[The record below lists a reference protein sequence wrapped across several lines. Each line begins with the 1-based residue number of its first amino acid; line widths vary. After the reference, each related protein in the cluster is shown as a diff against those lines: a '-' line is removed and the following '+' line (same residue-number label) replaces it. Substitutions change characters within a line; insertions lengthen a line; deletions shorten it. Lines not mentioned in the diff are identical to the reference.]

1 VQAQGFTFWQ
11 LMMDRR
17 LRPLLRTRWTGQFTD
32 GIFQSALASF
42 VLFSPERQASALSA
56 AVAFAVVL
64 LPYSIVGPMVG
75 TLLDRFSRQRAVLFS
90 NLTRSLTLTYIAFL
104 IFQGRTGIE
113 LTIFVL
119 VAFGVNRLILAGLS
133 AGLPLVAPKSSLI
146 AANALAVTAG
156 SVWVVLGGGMG
167 LLIRRISDAVT
178 TADHADGYLI
188 LAASGGYLL
197 AALFASMMKKSEIG
211 PLPHQLRK
219 ASLLEGF
226 IEVREGFKFLAI
238 HQDAARGIFATA
250 IHRGGITALTLTA
263 MLLERN
269 TFNDPAD
276 SEAGLAGLSIAL
288 SFAAIGFTIGA
299 LIAPLGVRWTG
310 RHRWMRLSMFAATF
324 GTLILVIDRNQILL
338 CAAAFTTG
346 LFGQSVKVTNDALV
360 QSKISDEFRG
370 RVFAVYDVV
379 VNGSIVSFSIISALL
394 LPQSGDSWLVPSLV
408 ALTYLLV
415 AAIVLRPKKFF
426 LKGGDDSLNR
436 LGDVSASD

>member
-1 VQAQGFTFWQ
+1 VQETGFTFWQ
-11 LMMDRR
+11 LMGDRR

-56 AVAFAVVL
+56 AIAFAVVL

-90 NLTRSLTLTYIAFL
+90 NLTRAVTLLFIALL

-113 LTIFVL
+113 LTAFVL
-119 VAFGVNRLILAGLS
+119 IAFGVNRLILAGLS
-133 AGLPLVAPKSSLI
+133 AGLPLVAPVSSLI
-146 AANALAVTAG
+146 AANALAVTGG

-167 LLIRRISDAVT
+167 LLIRRFTDAIA

-188 LAASGGYLL
+188 LASAAGYFLT
-197 AALFASMMKKSEIG
+197 ALFAAVMKRGEIG
-211 PLPHQLRK
+211 PAPHQIRK
-219 ASLLEGF
+219 ASLAEGF
-226 IEVREGFKFLAI
+226 LEVRDGFQFLKN

-269 TFNDPAD
+269 TFNDPSNSD
-276 SEAGLAGLSIAL
+276 AGLAGLSIAL
-288 SFAAIGFTIGA
+288 SSAAIGFTIGA
-299 LIAPLGVRWTG
+299 LIAPYGVRWIG
-310 RHRWMRLSMFAATF
+310 RHRWMRLSMYCAAA
-324 GTLILVIDRNQILL
+324 GTLILMIDRNQLLL

-360 QSKISDEFRG
+360 QSKINDEFRG

-379 VNGSIVSFSIISALL
+379 VNASIVSFSLIAAKL
-394 LPQSGDSWLVPSLV
+394 LPQSGDSWLVP
-408 ALTYLLV
+408 LLV
-415 AAIVLRPKKFF
+415 ATTYLWVGVIIMRPAQFF
-426 LKGGDDSLNR
+426 LKDGG
-436 LGDVSASD
+436 GHATSASTLQ

>member
-1 VQAQGFTFWQ
+1 MQAKGATFWQ
-11 LMMDRR
+11 LIVNRR

-32 GIFQSALASF
+32 GLFQSALASF
-42 VLFSPERQASALSA
+42 ILFSPERQASALSA
-56 AVAFAVVL
+56 ALAFAVVL

-90 NLTRSLTLTYIAFL
+90 NLTRSATLIAIALL
-104 IFQGRTGIE
+104 IFQGRTGVE
-113 LTIFVL
+113 LTALVL

-133 AGLPLVAPKSSLI
+133 AGLPLVAPTGSLI
-146 AANALAVTAG
+146 AANALAVTGG
-156 SVWVVLGGGMG
+156 SVWVVLGGGLG
-167 LLIRRISDAVT
+167 LLIRRFTDAVT
-178 TADHADGYLI
+178 TADHADAYLIIAASFGYLM
-188 LAASGGYLL
+188 
-197 AALFASMMKKSEIG
+197 AALFASLMKKSEIG
-211 PLPHQLRK
+211 PAPHQIRK
-219 ASLLEGF
+219 ASLTEGF

-238 HQDAARGIFATA
+238 HQDAARGIVATA

-276 SEAGLAGLSIAL
+276 SDAGLAGLSVAL

-299 LIAPLGVRWTG
+299 LIAPIGVRWTG
-310 RHRWMRLSMFAATF
+310 RHRWMRLSMFAATL

-346 LFGQSVKVTNDALV
+346 LFGQGVKVTNDALV

-379 VNGSIVSFSIISALL
+379 VNGSIVSFAIISALL
-394 LPQSGDSWLVPSLV
+394 LPQNGDSWLVPLLI
-408 ALTYLLV
+408 AGTYLAV
-415 AAIVLRPKKFF
+415 ASILLRPKKFF
-426 LKGGDDSLNR
+426 LRDGGANATNS
-436 LGDVSASD
+436 

>member
-1 VQAQGFTFWQ
+1 MQEKGFTFWQ
-11 LMMDRR
+11 LITDRR

-42 VLFSPERQASALSA
+42 ILFSPERQANALSA
-56 AVAFAVVL
+56 ALAFAVVL

-90 NLTRSLTLTYIAFL
+90 NLSRAITLIFIALL
-104 IFQGRTGIE
+104 IFQGRTGLE

-119 VAFGVNRLILAGLS
+119 IAFGVNRLILAGLS
-133 AGLPLVAPKSSLI
+133 AGLPLVAPRSSLI
-146 AANALAVTAG
+146 AANALAVTGG

-167 LLIRRISDAVT
+167 LLIRRITDSVT
-178 TADHADGYLI
+178 SADHADAYLIIAASCGYLI
-188 LAASGGYLL
+188 AAT
-197 AALFASMMKKSEIG
+197 FASMMKKSEIG
-211 PLPHQLRK
+211 PLPHQVRK
-219 ASLLEGF
+219 GSLLEGF
-226 IEVREGFKFLAI
+226 IEVREGFAFLI
-238 HQDAARGIFATA
+238 RHQDAARGIFATA

-269 TFNDPAD
+269 TFNDPNDA
-276 SEAGLAGLSIAL
+276 EAGLAGLSIAL

-299 LIAPLGVRWTG
+299 LVAPLGVRWTG
-310 RHRWMRLSMFAATF
+310 RHRWMRLSMLAAAF
-324 GTLILVIDRNQILL
+324 GSMILTIDRNQILL

-379 VNGSIVSFSIISALL
+379 VNGSIVSCSIIAALL
-394 LPQSGDSWLVPSLV
+394 LPQSGDTWLVPTLV
-408 ALTYLLV
+408 GVSYLLV
-415 AAIVLRPKKFF
+415 ALITLRPAKFF
-426 LKGGDDSLNR
+426 LKGGDVPATN
-436 LGDVSASD
+436 